1 MIQYNSGPV
10 LEVLDNRIALNTCAL
25 DQLQAKTDDRLSIN
39 YWNVDEEETF
49 PIIGKAEMF
58 TDKKDGNKLTKN
70 HTISY
75 RGEQR
80 TILLE
85 YGSIFLL
92 TKFKDGIF
100 KLESVDKDYLDLLD
114 QIKDIQNDSI

>member
-1 MIQYNSGPV
+1 
-10 LEVLDNRIALNTCAL
+10 
-25 DQLQAKTDDRLSIN
+25 
-39 YWNVDEEETF
+39 
-49 PIIGKAEMF
+49 MF